1 MGGLLAFF
9 SLVSV
14 LIAALGIYGLSVYSV
29 MKRAKEA
36 GIRKISGASLPEVMK
51 SLTSELNRVVLVALL
66 PAFVLIYLL
75 MSRWLPGFAGRA

>member
-29 MKRAKEA
+29 MKRAKEV
-36 GIRKISGASLPEVMK
+36 GIRKISGASLPELMK

-66 PAFVLIYLL
+66 PAFVLIYLI
-75 MSRWLPGFAGRA
+75 MSRWLSGFAGKA